1 MLLLI
6 CIARKRSGCVS
17 GVLFEC
23 SVDPFPFRL
32 FSSSMSFLN
41 PFMLLLRV
49 LLLCAGLSFRSGM
62 VCSVQSLLIR
72 ELLHCLMTGCRKV
85 LLR

>member
-1 MLLLI
+1 M
-6 CIARKRSGCVS
+6 
-17 GVLFEC
+17 
-23 SVDPFPFRL
+23 
-32 FSSSMSFLN
+32 
-41 PFMLLLRV
+41 LRV

>member
-1 MLLLI
+1 MI
-6 CIARKRSGCVS
+6 CIAKKHSGCIS

-23 SVDPFPFRL
+23 SVAPFPFRL

-41 PFMLLLRV
+41 PFMLLLRI

-62 VCSVQSLLIR
+62 VCSVSITLNQRVVVLLNA
-72 ELLHCLMTGCRKV
+72 GCRKV